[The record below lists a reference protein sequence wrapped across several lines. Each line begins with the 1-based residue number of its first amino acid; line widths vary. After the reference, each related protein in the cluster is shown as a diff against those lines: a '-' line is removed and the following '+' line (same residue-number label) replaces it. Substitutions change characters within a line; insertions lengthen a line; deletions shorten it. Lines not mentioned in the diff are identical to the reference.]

1 MTKSQLI
8 RDIAE
13 DNISL
18 DSALLRLKVITYSL
32 NNFHLQ
38 KWIEKELKGYE
49 LDDEIPQ
56 YRKEISYF
64 IRYSGINGSFNI
76 SSAPLSESFF
86 TDEAK
91 KILRERQINN
101 GIGTIER
108 NLSVEMIYDLI
119 EFAPMVSSVSKSSI
133 QCYRLEQ
140 VVNKASLENILNNV
154 KIMLIDIL
162 LDLESKF
169 GELDQLDIDVKRI
182 SSEEL
187 QTVNET
193 LLDKI
198 YYDGK
203 RENYE

>member
-1 MTKSQLI
+1 M
-8 RDIAE
+8 
-13 DNISL
+13 
-18 DSALLRLKVITYSL
+18 
-32 NNFHLQ
+32 Q

-56 YRKEISYF
+56 YRKEISYI

-91 KILRERQINN
+91 NILRDRQIND

-140 VVNKASLENILNNV
+140 VVNKASLENILNHV
-154 KIMLIDIL
+154 KIMLLDL
-162 LDLESKF
+162 LLELESKF
-169 GELDQLDIDVKRI
+169 GNLDQLDIDVDHI
-182 SSEEL
+182 SMMEL
-187 QTVNET
+187 KEVNKT
-193 LLDKI
+193 ILDKI
-198 YYDGK
+198 DYDGK
-203 RENYE
+203 KQNL

>member
-1 MTKSQLI
+1 MTKSKLI

-13 DNISL
+13 ESISL
-18 DSALLRLKVITYSL
+18 ESALIRLRVITYSL
-32 NNFHLQ
+32 KNSELQ
-38 KWIEKELKGYE
+38 KWIENELRGYKI
-49 LDDEIPQ
+49 DDEIPQ
-56 YRKEISYF
+56 YRKGIAYN
-64 IRYSGINGSFNI
+64 IRYSGINGNFTVK
-76 SSAPLSESFF
+76 SAPLSESFF
-86 TDEAK
+86 TDETK
-91 KILRERQINN
+91 KILKARQITD

-108 NLSVEMIYDLI
+108 NLSIEMIYDLI
-119 EFAPMVSSVSKSSI
+119 ELAPMVYTASKNSI
-133 QCYRLEQ
+133 QCYALEQ
-140 VVNKASLENILNNV
+140 VVNKASLEKILNNV

-169 GELDQLDIDVKRI
+169 GELDQLDIDVKHI

-203 RENYE
+203 REKL